1 MSEIDIILYEKIK
14 WHQCFSRYYSAQ
26 HCLLISLPF
35 KRYGALK
42 NLKIVLSNKGCIQ
55 VRKKYTNYLI
65 SMFYYLKWLH
75 FILT

>member
-42 NLKIVLSNKGCIQ
+42 NLKIVLSNKFFGMTQC
-55 VRKKYTNYLI
+55 
-65 SMFYYLKWLH
+65 YLKRT
-75 FILT
+75 IVVENIV